1 MNSGGIMSKNFRMDF
16 SARDILHRSDAAMD
30 DAVFDVSNQVLKDSN
45 YFAKEDSGTLKDS
58 AIINSLPEKGIV
70 QWVTP
75 YAEKQ
80 YDYPFAYKDKN
91 PNARGAWFEAA
102 QELHHDEWTQTFINS
117 YNSHFH

>member
-1 MNSGGIMSKNFRMDF
+1 MSINFRMEF
-16 SARDILHRSDAAMD
+16 SVPAVMRRSDAAMD
-30 DAVFDVSNQVLKDSN
+30 EAIFDVSNQILKDSN
-45 YFAKEDSGTLKDS
+45 DFCKYDSGTLIDS

-80 YDYPFAYKDKN
+80 YNYPFAYKDKN
-91 PNARGAWFEAA
+91 PKATGAWFEAA
-102 QELHHDEWTQTFINS
+102 RELHHDEWTQTFINS